1 MTHRYNTRFQAK
13 LASSKKTPARTVY
26 RTRFQEQCT
35 INTIKKLQHQCIANP
50 RGIANLQALINLYK
64 YLQTC
69 TEFIKSYERL
79 CRVIERK
86 TNELQDDIP
95 VEIERIH
102 RGECG
107 YAREDK
113 LFELQETLEEFL
125 VKMNQ

>member
-1 MTHRYNTRFQAK
+1 MHRYNTRFQAK
-13 LASSKKTPARTVY
+13 IASSKKTPVRTIY
-26 RTRFQEQCT
+26 RTRFQDKCT
-35 INTIKKLQHQCIANP
+35 TITIKKLQEQCFANP

-86 TNELQDDIP
+86 TNELLDDIP
-95 VEIERIH
+95 IEIERIL